1 MDKFCFTIADCFIFI
16 RNGANI
22 KQDKKKRG
30 YPITRIETTSNN
42 VFNRDK
48 VGYAGIENIT
58 PYQDYVLEDGD
69 LLMSHINSL
78 PYLGRVV
85 YYDRKQN
92 ETIIHGMNL
101 LRLKAIR
108 TRLHP
113 RYAIF
118 LFSSVR
124 FKNKILAI
132 AKKSVNQASFSINDL
147 KKISIELPTV
157 EQQSHIVNK
166 LVGIQKI
173 IELRRAQLAK
183 LDELV
188 KCRFVEL
195 FGDPVL
201 NERKWKTKTLKE
213 LTSKVGSGAT
223 PKGGD
228 SAYKDT
234 GISLIRSLNV
244 HNNYF
249 TIKALAHIDDAQA
262 EQLSNVEVHIGD
274 VLLNITGASVARCCI
289 VPDHIL
295 PARVNQHV
303 CIIRCNTEIN
313 PLFLER
319 LFTSKNFQALLW
331 YVAEGGGGTRQAL
344 TKQQIENFTIIV
356 PPYTLQNTF
365 AAFVRRIDKLRFNL
379 SFPSLVGAFCIVEVG
394 DKNE

>member
-1 MDKFCFTIADCFIFI
+1 MKTVKLGELCDINPKDTPPVKGTLVSFIPMQ
-16 RNGANI
+16 RVSETGQVDASE
-22 KQDKKKRG
+22 
-30 YPITRIETTSNN
+30 TRQSEEVVKGFSSFREGDILMA
-42 VFNRDK
+42 K
-48 VGYAGIENIT
+48 IT
-58 PYQDYVLEDGD
+58 PCMENGKGGIANGLCNGIGYGSTEFHVIRPTSSQVRPEWIYYYTINPRFRKRCEQNMTGSAGQKRVPKSYLLGCIIPVPSLNTQDNVIHSLNT
-69 LLMSHINSL
+69 LRSIIQRRNS
-78 PYLGRVV
+78 
-85 YYDRKQN
+85 
-92 ETIIHGMNL
+92 
-101 LRLKAIR
+101 
-108 TRLHP
+108 
-113 RYAIF
+113 
-118 LFSSVR
+118 
-124 FKNKILAI
+124 
-132 AKKSVNQASFSINDL
+132 
-147 KKISIELPTV
+147 
-157 EQQSHIVNK
+157 
-166 LVGIQKI
+166 
-173 IELRRAQLAK
+173 QLSK

-188 KCRFVEL
+188 KCRFVEM

-249 TIKALAHIDDAQA
+249 TIKDLAHIDDAQA
-262 EQLSNVEVHIGD
+262 EQLSNVEVHTGD

-313 PLFLER
+313 RLFLER
-319 LFTSKNFQALLW
+319 LFTSKNFQSLLW

-365 AAFVRRIDKLRFNL
+365 ASFVQRIDKLRV
-379 SFPSLVGAFCIVEVG
+379 SIQASL
-394 DKNE
+394 DKTQQLFDSLMQEYFD